1 MAFIVNFENQV
12 EMFFENPV
20 EKVQRQMGLDTWLS
34 NIKTLE
40 NRTLIKT
47 AAEVNQKESVEF
59 ERILG
64 SHISRIK
71 NVISPDFVAYIIR
84 VYLFGFIC
92 AFLNNDCN
100 LLDTVSSVLSGW
112 LVPNPFDLNKDK
124 K

>member
-1 MAFIVNFENQV
+1 
-12 EMFFENPV
+12 
-20 EKVQRQMGLDTWLS
+20 MGLDTWLS

-71 NVISPDFVAYIIR
+71 NVISPDLVAYIIR

-100 LLDTVSSVLSGW
+100 LLDTVSSVLSGS